1 MNFIDSIK
9 LRAKKDKKRI
19 VLPES
24 MDKRTMEAADK
35 ALKEDIADILKVLN
49 ILYKENKELKEK
61 VNSLK

>member
-24 MDKRTMEAADK
+24 IDKRTMEAADK
-35 ALKEDIADILKVLN
+35 ALKEDIADIIIIGDRKSV
-49 ILYKENKELKEK
+49 
-61 VNSLK
+61 V

>member
-24 MDKRTMEAADK
+24 MDKRTM
-35 ALKEDIADILKVLN
+35 
-49 ILYKENKELKEK
+49 
-61 VNSLK
+61 